1 MALLDDLHIPLGV
14 YDGAMEQIKRPL
26 FLFDGDCGVCQN
38 GTDKIREKV
47 RPPVDICSYQSI
59 NLDEYEVS
67 ESDVLEGPV
76 LVRTDGTHVVG
87 PLAMAEML
95 ASARAPYKF
104 IGRFLMAPGVS
115 NILRAVGPSMYRNRS
130 YLPGANDSCHISQ

>member
-1 MALLDDLHIPLGV
+1 MKTLN
-14 YDGAMEQIKRPL
+14 RPL

-38 GTDKIREKV
+38 GTDAIREKV
-47 RPPVDICSYQSI
+47 KPPVDITAYQSVEI
-59 NLDEYEVS
+59 DDYGVS

-104 IGRFLMAPGVS
+104 MGNVMLAPGVR
-115 NILRAVGPSMYRNRS
+115 NILRAVGPTMYRNRS
-130 YLPGANDSCHISQ
+130 YLPGANDSCRIT